1 MKEKTKKNEYE
12 KEYEKNEQKQR
23 EEEPE
28 QKTAYGGKHY
38 GYYNS
43 GRRRYERRK
52 AIHRRR

>member
-1 MKEKTKKNEYE
+1 MKEKTKKNEC
-12 KEYEKNEQKQR
+12 EKNEQKQR

-28 QKTAYGGKHY
+28 QRTDYSGKHY

-43 GRRRYERRK
+43 GQRRYERRK